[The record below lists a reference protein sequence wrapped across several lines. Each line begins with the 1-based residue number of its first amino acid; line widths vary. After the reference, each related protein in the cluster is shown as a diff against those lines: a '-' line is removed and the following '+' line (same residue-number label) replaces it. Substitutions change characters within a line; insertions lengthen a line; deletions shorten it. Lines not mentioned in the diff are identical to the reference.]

1 MSKTLT
7 KREAAIQKRK
17 MAERVAA
24 TVVSYSNARAG
35 REARLR
41 AERIEEEKRYVAEA
55 AERAL
60 PPKDLRTKYMRLSPS
75 YMETS
80 QWLAF
85 EWHERLGARAAGMT
99 EAEWLADPV
108 QNARFEAA
116 VAAKMSV
123 DKWIGYV

>member
-17 MAERVAA
+17 MAERAAASVACH
-24 TVVSYSNARAG
+24 VNARAG

-41 AERIEEEKRYVAEA
+41 QEIIEEEKRREADA

-60 PPKDLRTKYMRLSPS
+60 PPKDLYAKYKRLSPAS
-75 YMETS
+75 TDTR

-85 EWHERLGARAAGMT
+85 EWHERIAARAVGMT

-108 QNARFEAA
+108 QNARLEAA
-116 VAAKMSV
+116 IAAKKSV
-123 DKWIGYV
+123 DTWIGYV